1 MWVGSVWRTQM
12 LAWLSVYAA
21 VGITMQLLVQAAQHR
36 ASQTRRT
43 GWLRVALV
51 AAGGTLVLDVC
62 PEWDI
67 DYSSETAHI
76 LTVALG
82 ALVLLIPMRVL
93 LPMLVPYE
101 TKDGQ
106 SDRVFFST
114 PHAWSALIAGMVM
127 STFAFWSQSYKLG
140 PYVHPKLISGLAE
153 GVLIAYSFLAE
164 PLGLRQR
171 VGLNKKL

>member
-1 MWVGSVWRTQM
+1 M
-12 LAWLSVYAA
+12 AA
-21 VGITMQLLVQAAQHR
+21 FQVITEGLR
-36 ASQTRRT
+36 A
-43 GWLRVALV
+43 ALV
-51 AAGGTLVLDVC
+51 AAGGTLVLFVC
-62 PEWDI
+62 PERDI

-93 LPMLVPYE
+93 LPVLVPYD

-114 PHAWSALIAGMVM
+114 PHEWSPLIAGMVM
-127 STFAFWSQSYKLG
+127 SAFAFWSQSHKLG
-140 PYVHPKLISGLAE
+140 PYVHSKLISGLAG

-164 PLGLRQR
+164 PLGLRPK
-171 VGLNKKL
+171 VGLEKL